1 MILCGAA
8 TMGCGLATSYGEL
21 ALARF
26 LVGAGEAVL
35 APAAYSL
42 LADSFASA
50 TCGWR
55 YRSLRAQRRAQ
66 SLLRQRN
73 LLAIASAVLATV
85 AISAAVTRDREVVL
99 VPTVRTPLTLTSRS
113 VPRDYLELVTRDTAL
128 MLLNRSPE
136 GLDYWMETILGLAHP
151 NAHGALKAQLVWIM
165 TERRGSDVAQAFVIR
180 AMSVDT
186 AGLSLAQYLGND
198 TVLR

>member
-1 MILCGAA
+1 MLSDI
-8 TMGCGLATSYGEL
+8 
-21 ALARF
+21 
-26 LVGAGEAVL
+26 
-35 APAAYSL
+35 
-42 LADSFASA
+42 
-50 TCGWR
+50 
-55 YRSLRAQRRAQ
+55 AQRRAQ
-66 SLLRQRN
+66 LLLRQRN
-73 LLAIASAVLATV
+73 LLAIASAVLATVATV

-151 NAHGALKAQLVWIM
+151 SAHGALKAQLVRIV
-165 TERRGSDVAQAFVIR
+165 TEQRGSDVAQAFVIR

-186 AGLSLAQYLGND
+186 AGLSSDVTGTLKTYVGAQVIASEDRRFRFTWTYAG
-198 TVLR
+198 LRLSLTGFRQLPLKDKAEEAR